1 MKNNLFLILPL
12 ALPLSKLLFP
22 VTISHLKS
30 CMASVNIQYIGYSFP
45 PHLLDIREFVFALTV
60 DGRLH
65 VKNLV
70 TLSLYDAKVTIY
82 TPL

>member
-1 MKNNLFLILPL
+1 MKNNLFLILP
-12 ALPLSKLLFP
+12 LPLSKLLFP

-30 CMASVNIQYIGYSFP
+30 CMACVNIQYIGYSFP